1 MTLSQYNKIVG
12 TFEEGTKI
20 MIYRD
25 YVDISNIQYKI
36 IDLSDEETTV
46 QLTSKGLKELHERVY
61 FATYDYVVDDL
72 ENRLHFGIEE
82 DLDPLV
88 YNQIRDLINTRNM
101 KPISNSEVEKYE
113 GENYWIYY
121 DRSIVQYGCWVFVDT
136 QIGHMETFN
145 NKHEAFDYLQQYH
158 LEYLKDRE
166 VE

>member
-36 IDLSDEETTV
+36 IDLS
-46 QLTSKGLKELHERVY
+46 
-61 FATYDYVVDDL
+61 DDL

-136 QIGHMETFN
+136 WHGNMETFN